1 MKEIYKWSICFLLFW
16 CGSNS
21 LYGNAVDKLY
31 TTEADKQIYD
41 QYIGE
46 LKSHSDLPIH
56 ELVIQTAL
64 YFLHTPYVASTLE
77 KEPEGLV
84 VNLREMDCT
93 TFAENTL
100 ALART
105 VRSGDYSFENF
116 CQQLQ
121 WIRYREGKI
130 TDYTARLH
138 YMTDWFYVNE
148 QKKIIKDMSREI
160 GGKEYPLQLFFI
172 STHPDSYKQLKSQ
185 PELTQKMAAI
195 EREINQRPHAYVPEN
210 EIPSITDKLQNGD
223 IVCFTTAIDGLD
235 VTHVGIVY
243 KQGRET
249 TFIHASLNAKEV
261 IINPDPIHRYV
272 ENIKNITG
280 IIVAR
285 PL

>member
-1 MKEIYKWSICFLLFW
+1 WIQDNEKAGIIWDVTKET
-16 CGSNS
+16 G
-21 LYGNAVDKLY
+21 GV
-31 TTEADKQIYD
+31 
-41 QYIGE
+41 
-46 LKSHSDLPIH
+46 P
-56 ELVIQTAL
+56 
-64 YFLHTPYVASTLE
+64 LH
-77 KEPEGLV
+77 
-84 VNLREMDCT
+84 VNL
-93 TFAENTL
+93 
-100 ALART
+100 
-105 VRSGDYSFENF
+105 SF
-116 CQQLQ
+116 
-121 WIRYREGKI
+121 
-130 TDYTARLH
+130 
-138 YMTDWFYVNE
+138 
-148 QKKIIKDMSREI
+148 MS
-160 GGKEYPLQLFFI
+160 
-172 STHPDSYKQLKSQ
+172 SHPDSYKQLKSQ